1 MGGIHLNFTVANLT
15 HPDRKRNVSFLVD
28 TGATLTWLSKEIA
41 EDLAL
46 EPMGTIP
53 LELADGNVTEQPYAF
68 CLFDY
73 DGETMAGNAVIGPS
87 GCEPLVGSH
96 VLQDFRLVID
106 LGSHAITRA
115 QAMRAK
121 RTLNNNPAP
130 QAMQLGKTHK
140 M

>member
-1 MGGIHLNFTVANLT
+1 MGDIYLNLTVANLKN
-15 HPDRKRNVSFLVD
+15 PARRQDVSFLVD

-46 EPMGTIP
+46 EPIGNIP
-53 LELADGNVTEQPYAF
+53 LELADGNVTEQPYGF

-73 DGETMAGNAVIGPS
+73 HGESMAGNVVIGTS
-87 GCEPLVGSH
+87 GCEPLAGSH

-106 LGSHAITRA
+106 LRSHEITRA

-121 RTLNNNPAP
+121 RTTSNNLETRKYNLERDPR
-130 QAMQLGKTHK
+130 
-140 M
+140 

>member
-1 MGGIHLNFTVANLT
+1 MGDIYLNLTVANLKN
-15 HPDRKRNVSFLVD
+15 PARRQDVSFLVD

-46 EPMGTIP
+46 EPIGNIP
-53 LELADGNVTEQPYAF
+53 LELADGNVTEQPYGF

-73 DGETMAGNAVIGPS
+73 HGEMMAGNVVIGPS
-87 GCEPLVGSH
+87 GCESHAGSH

-106 LGSHAITRA
+106 LGSHEITRV

-121 RTLNNNPAP
+121 RTTSNNLETRKYNLERDPR
-130 QAMQLGKTHK
+130 
-140 M
+140 